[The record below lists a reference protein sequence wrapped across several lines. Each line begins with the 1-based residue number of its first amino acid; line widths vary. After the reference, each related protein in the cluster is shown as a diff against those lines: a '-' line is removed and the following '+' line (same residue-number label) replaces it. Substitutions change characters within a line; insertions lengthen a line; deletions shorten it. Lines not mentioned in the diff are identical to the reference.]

1 MSEKEFNLLDEPWIR
16 VRLPDCSVQEVSL
29 CDALMNAQNYVDL
42 AGETPPQDVAVLRL
56 LLAVLHTVFSRVD
69 ETGAPAPICTTDQA
83 LQRWNALWSTG
94 ALPQKPINDYLNTKH
109 ERFWLFH
116 PQYPFWQVPEAAIGV
131 ISAFAPD
138 A

>member
-69 ETGAPAPICTTDQA
+69 ETGAPAPICTTDRHSSA
-83 LQRWNALWSTG
+83 GMPYG
-94 ALPQKPINDYLNTKH
+94 AQGHCPKSRSMI
-109 ERFWLFH
+109 
-116 PQYPFWQVPEAAIGV
+116 I
-131 ISAFAPD
+131 
-138 A
+138 

>member
-94 ALPQKPINDYLNTKH
+94 ALPQKPINDYLNTK
-109 ERFWLFH
+109 
-116 PQYPFWQVPEAAIGV
+116 IGRAHV
-131 ISAFAPD
+131 
-138 A
+138 